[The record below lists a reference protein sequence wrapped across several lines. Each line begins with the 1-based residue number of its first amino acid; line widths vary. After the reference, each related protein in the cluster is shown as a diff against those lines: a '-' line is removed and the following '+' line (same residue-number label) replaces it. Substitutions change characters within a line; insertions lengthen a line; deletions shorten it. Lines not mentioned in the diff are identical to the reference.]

1 MPDKRFFRLNGP
13 FALGDIARHI
23 GSNVPIDAS
32 SDFLIHGVAA
42 LDSAGEGDVSVYSE
56 TRRRGEFQNSHASV
70 VVTNA
75 DLSKH
80 ALNGTWLLLNGN
92 PRFAFAQILAL
103 YYPRPV
109 LEPGVHPRA
118 WVHSSATIGPGSEI
132 GAGVMIGAN
141 ASIGARCHIER
152 NAVIGEGVVIGDDAY
167 IGANTSVSHAVV
179 GDRVRISS
187 NVSVGGEGFGFVAGS
202 SGLMRVPQLGRV
214 IIEDDVDIGGNCAI
228 DRGAMDDT
236 IIGAGTAID
245 NLVQIGHNVR
255 IGRHCAIAG
264 QAGIAG
270 SAEVGDFVMIGG
282 QVAVKDHVT
291 IGSRARIAGRAGVMR
306 DVAAGESVAGT
317 PAVPVREW
325 HRQTL
330 ALKKMSRK
338 S

>member
-1 MPDKRFFRLNGP
+1 MPDKRFFRRNGP

-23 GSNVPIDAS
+23 GSSVPIDAS

-42 LDSAGEGDVSVYSE
+42 LGSAGEGDLSVYSE

-75 DLSKH
+75 ALSKH

-92 PRFAFAQILAL
+92 PRLAFAQILAL

-109 LEPGVHPRA
+109 LEPGIHPRA

-141 ASIGARCHIER
+141 ATIGARCHIER

-291 IGSRARIAGRAGVMR
+291 IGSGARIAFPR
-306 DVAAGESVAGT
+306 VAL
-317 PAVPVREW
+317 P
-325 HRQTL
+325 
-330 ALKKMSRK
+330 
-338 S
+338 